1 MPLYKEL
8 CAQGLQANP
17 TAYPIPARNSAGESV
32 YIYQRVKWTG
42 NFLDAELEHIEVP
55 AYNCPSFT
63 TTAQPERLALEGT
76 PTIMLSYQSR
86 FGKQALA
93 VSYPSAPER
102 DEDGKFPAR
111 PENLPARPERPTEET
126 VRERS
131 FTKLISTERPLND
144 DERVARDRQYL
155 VDLQR
160 WRSWA
165 SRMPEEWNLLDP
177 VEYKQLNSMMPT
189 ASMSQVDKPNIDKDA
204 QIILLFFCFTS
215 FLTFLGTSAGQLLAL
230 GVLLIGVIQINHQ
243 NSLDPIAIFSFTAL
257 NPVSALHLLG
267 YWFLGMIGVI
277 GIILSSIMT
286 SSFWL
291 LNQLAA
297 SLAGAN
303 TGSRT
308 LYYDATAF
316 LDVTKHDLMSGIS
329 VSRLTPWLATVV
341 LAYLNYK
348 MLQEPST
355 VCLLAC
361 MALCIFIVICIL
373 SSFAERP
380 PNAVAGDPVI
390 SPANTPPATPAAQIA
405 PALRA
410 STRLSGYSGVTFAD
424 PLSTPQSVS
433 TKSLPEGLRPKPLIF
448 DFGTSTRGPF
458 NKDFGARRTPPD
470 SYQVQPTF
478 FTSPP
483 RQTFS

>member
-1 MPLYKEL
+1 MPSYKEL

-63 TTAQPERLALEGT
+63 TTAQPERLALEDT
-76 PTIMLSYQSR
+76 PTTMLSHQYP

-93 VSYPSAPER
+93 VPYPSAPER
-102 DEDGKFPAR
+102 DENGKFPTK
-111 PENLPARPERPTEET
+111 PENLPTRPERPTEET

-131 FTKLISTERPLND
+131 FAKLISTERPLND
-144 DERVARDRQYL
+144 AERIARDSQYL

-177 VEYKQLNSMMPT
+177 VEYTQLNSMMPT
-189 ASMSQVDKPNIDKDA
+189 ASMLQVDKPNIDKDA
-204 QIILLFFCFTS
+204 QIMLLFFCFTS
-215 FLTFLGTSAGQLLAL
+215 FLTLVGTSAGQLLAL

-277 GIILSSIMT
+277 GIIFSSIMT
-286 SSFWL
+286 SSFWFL
-291 LNQLAA
+291 SQLAA

-316 LDVTKHDLMSGIS
+316 LDVTKQDLTREFS
-329 VSRLTPWLATVV
+329 VSRLAFWLAAVV
-341 LAYLNYK
+341 LAFLNYK
-348 MLQEPST
+348 MVQEPST

-361 MALCIFIVICIL
+361 MALCIFVVVCIL

-380 PNAVAGDPVI
+380 PSA
-390 SPANTPPATPAAQIA
+390 
-405 PALRA
+405 
-410 STRLSGYSGVTFAD
+410 
-424 PLSTPQSVS
+424 
-433 TKSLPEGLRPKPLIF
+433 
-448 DFGTSTRGPF
+448 
-458 NKDFGARRTPPD
+458 
-470 SYQVQPTF
+470 
-478 FTSPP
+478 
-483 RQTFS
+483 